1 MEEIKNIDNI
11 DNNDN
16 NTTDKKRKYV
26 FIVSRIYPGEP
37 NSSFMTEG
45 AIEYLISDDL
55 ISQHLKQKF
64 IF

>member
-26 FIVSRIYPGEP
+26 FTEKRQAAFDKMKEARRQQPEQQSEPKIIY
-37 NSSFMTEG
+37 
-45 AIEYLISDDL
+45 I
-55 ISQHLKQKF
+55 
-64 IF
+64 